1 MTASVGMEGA
11 DVGLACLCGSENFD
25 RVIVHRKPGPPI
37 VTDFVACIGCR
48 TMFHLPAGGIM
59 SDPEFKNDAAY
70 AAGAYRKPGR
80 R

>member
-1 MTASVGMEGA
+1 MPHIDSGKLV
-11 DVGLACLCGSENFD
+11 
-25 RVIVHRKPGPPI
+25 RV
-37 VTDFVACIGCR
+37 
-48 TMFHLPAGGIM
+48 FHLPANTIM